1 MKEIERKEMTDN
13 LKTIIKNSVNDL
25 PAGELLDLISLSART
40 ELYLKSDVK
49 NTDAGTTDIELKD
62 VIRKYNQ
69 FLK

>member
-25 PAGELLDLISLSART
+25 PAGELLDLISLSARSD
-40 ELYLKSDVK
+40 LNLKSDVK

-62 VIRKYNQ
+62 VIRKYNH

>member
-40 ELYLKSDVK
+40 DLNLKSDVK

>member
-13 LKTIIKNSVNDL
+13 LKTIIKNSINDL
-25 PAGELLDLISLSART
+25 PAGELLDLISLSARSD
-40 ELYLKSDVK
+40 LNLKSDVK

-62 VIRKYNQ
+62 VIRKYNH